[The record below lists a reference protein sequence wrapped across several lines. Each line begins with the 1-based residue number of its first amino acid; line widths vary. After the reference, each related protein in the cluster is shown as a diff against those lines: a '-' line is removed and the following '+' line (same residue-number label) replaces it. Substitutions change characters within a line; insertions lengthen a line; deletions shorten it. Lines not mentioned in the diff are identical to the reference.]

1 MKNKKQIL
9 IIIISLF
16 ILILLSLFG
25 LYRCPFRYIFGVPCP
40 LCGMTRAFISL
51 LKLDISKA
59 FYYHAFWPVVIIL
72 SVLYFYFLFK
82 NIKINK
88 KMVCILDIIGIL
100 NLVYYF
106 YRLLFLQE
114 VVHIDFENSILYK
127 ILLIFK

>member
-1 MKNKKQIL
+1 
-9 IIIISLF
+9 
-16 ILILLSLFG
+16 
-25 LYRCPFRYIFGVPCP
+25 
-40 LCGMTRAFISL
+40 MTRAFISL

-59 FYYHAFWPVVIIL
+59 FYYHAFWPVVIVL
-72 SVLYFYFLFK
+72 FALYFIFMFK

-88 KMVCILDIIGIL
+88 KMVCVLDIIGIL

-106 YRLLFLQE
+106 YRLFFLQG

>member
-1 MKNKKQIL
+1 MKSKKQIL

-16 ILILLSLFG
+16 ILILLSLLG
-25 LYRCPFRYIFGVPCP
+25 LYRCPFRYIFGIPCP

-59 FYYHAFWPVVIIL
+59 FNYHAFWPGIVVLFI
-72 SVLYFYFLFK
+72 LYFIFLFK

-88 KMVCILDIIGIL
+88 KMVFVLDIIGIL

-106 YRLLFLQE
+106 YRLFFLSG
-114 VVHIDFENSILYK
+114 VLHIDFENSILYK

>member
-9 IIIISLF
+9 IVIISLF

-25 LYRCPFRYIFGVPCP
+25 LYRCPFRYIFGIPCP

-59 FYYHAFWPVVIIL
+59 FYYHAFWPVVIVL
-72 SVLYFYFLFK
+72 FVLYFIFMFK

-106 YRLLFLQE
+106 YRLFFLPD
-114 VVHIDFENSILYK
+114 VLYINFENSILYK

>member
-1 MKNKKQIL
+1 MKSKKQIL

-16 ILILLSLFG
+16 ILILLSLLG
-25 LYRCPFRYIFGVPCP
+25 LYRCPFKYIFGIPCP

-59 FYYHAFWPVVIIL
+59 FYYHAFWPVIVVLFI
-72 SVLYFYFLFK
+72 LYFIFLFK

-88 KMVCILDIIGIL
+88 KMVFVLDVIGIL

-106 YRLLFLQE
+106 YRLFFLPG
-114 VVHIDFENSILYK
+114 VLHIDFENSILYK

>member
-1 MKNKKQIL
+1 MKGKKQIL

-16 ILILLSLFG
+16 ILILLSLLG
-25 LYRCPFRYIFGVPCP
+25 LYRCPFRYIFGIYCP

-51 LKLDISKA
+51 LKLDICKA
-59 FYYHAFWPVVIIL
+59 FYYHAFWPVIVVLFI
-72 SVLYFYFLFK
+72 LYFIFLFK

-88 KMVCILDIIGIL
+88 KMIFVLDVIGIL

-106 YRLLFLQE
+106 YRLFFLPS
-114 VVHIDFENSILYK
+114 VLHIDFENSILYK